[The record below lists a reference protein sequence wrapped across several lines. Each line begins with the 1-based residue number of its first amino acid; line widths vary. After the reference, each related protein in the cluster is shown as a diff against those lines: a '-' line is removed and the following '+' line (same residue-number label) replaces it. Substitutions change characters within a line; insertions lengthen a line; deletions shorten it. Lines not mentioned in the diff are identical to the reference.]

1 MSYTILY
8 RRLFVK
14 MPDGTFVA
22 LVQSGDN
29 NVYDTDLLTGRERRS
44 RSWSSWHFCSP
55 GDTPKASY
63 GEAEILAW
71 LGHRG
76 ENARRQAER
85 SPVTWE
91 KDYGWLAG
99 YALHGR
105 RPAMTTWGMFRNFFL
120 AGMRNAVPFDRFT
133 AMCSPMSVS
142 FYSGHLFRR
151 LAAGNTAGSL
161 TEAFSSA
168 LKAADE
174 ALAWVEPTCTA
185 SLINALADI
194 VFGGRGTVRMQ
205 MRGEDGGMVYVRTLF
220 PLTTTPD
227 REAAGLFPNSLF
239 TGDADAVRV
248 LRAQAPHARDIC
260 YGTTV

>member
-55 GDTPKASY
+55 SDTPKASY

-71 LGHRG
+71 LGQRG

-105 RPAMTTWGMFRNFFL
+105 RPATTTWGMFRNFFL

-133 AMCSPMSVS
+133 AMCGPMSVS

-151 LAAGNTAGSL
+151 IAAGNTAGSL
-161 TEAFSSA
+161 AEAFSSA

-174 ALAWVEPTCTA
+174 ALAWVEPSCTA
-185 SLINALADI
+185 SLLNALADI

-220 PLTTTPD
+220 PLSTTPD
-227 REAAGLFPNSLF
+227 REAAWLFPNGLF